1 MTMFPSSILA
11 GFNQGQGIANILVF
25 NHIFCR
31 RQWLRAVNCEL
42 VSMPQ
47 ELSPTALDIY
57 QFAIDVKDKDCSSFG
72 YLSVLED
79 VNNKEE
85 LSEYLLPTNLQYL
98 CQGIV
103 SSFLCLSLL
112 K

>member
-1 MTMFPSSILA
+1 MFPSSILA

-25 NHIFCR
+25 SHIFCR

-98 CQGIV
+98 CKGIV

>member
-1 MTMFPSSILA
+1 
-11 GFNQGQGIANILVF
+11 
-25 NHIFCR
+25 
-31 RQWLRAVNCEL
+31 
-42 VSMPQ
+42 MPQ

-85 LSEYLLPTNLQYL
+85 LSEYSLPTNLQYL